1 MVKILKEQKRLLRL
15 AGERKTTL
23 RRELMMYQ
31 LCLILAA
38 IGILLLALAALSGPL
53 LAGQQITQT
62 MEAQLRAASEQL
74 SEELE
79 VYEGYGL
86 QLSRALG
93 TDLEHYLEDH
103 DLTMEALNDNPEALL
118 DVQKLLYTE
127 LNTTIRLG
135 RSSGVFALVDATVN
149 TTLENAGHSRS
160 GVYLRLINVSSSV
173 ILDPETIYFRGN
185 PEIAR
190 ENGLELHNRWNMEF
204 DTDSLPGYQMLLD
217 GLVRPPEGYYWTARR
232 NLTGTWEDVIFL
244 IVPLRG
250 STGTVY
256 GVCGL
261 ELNAVHFQLL
271 YPAAETA
278 FGPMVTVVAP
288 VEDGSILLSEGMAGR
303 ADGTWLQNTENLTD
317 SGTMRG
323 CTIYRTPTSS
333 YYGLQQPLNLPEYA
347 GRDWAAA
354 VLIPRERCD
363 RYILRSRVCVMSV
376 IVGFTVV
383 MILLALF
390 LSKRYLRPILQS
402 FEDIREE
409 KPAGSYRIAEL
420 DELRRFLAEKEK
432 PPGGSELP
440 PEMALLLERFAKSVK
455 TLTRAEYNIFRYY
468 LNGYEVAQ
476 IPAAACISMSTVKKH
491 NGNIYRKLGIS
502 SNDELMMYLDLFRRC
517 DCLDRLEP
525 EPPDPESNI

>member
-1 MVKILKEQKRLLRL
+1 MVKILRDRKKLLRL

-23 RRELMMYQ
+23 RQELMMYQ

-38 IGILLLALAALSGPL
+38 IGILLLIFMALGGAMLAEQQVTQAMERQLENAAGN
-53 LAGQQITQT
+53 LA
-62 MEAQLRAASEQL
+62 
-74 SEELE
+74 EELE

-93 TDLEHYLEDH
+93 ADIENYLDENG
-103 DLTMEALNDNPEALL
+103 LTVGDLNDDPDALL
-118 DVQKLLYTE
+118 DVQKLMYTE
-127 LNTTIRLG
+127 LNTTIRMG
-135 RSSGVFALVDATVN
+135 RSSGIFAVVDATVN
-149 TTLENAGHSRS
+149 TSLENAGHSRS

-204 DTDSLPGYQMLLD
+204 DTDALPGYRMLLD
-217 GLVRPPEGYYWTARR
+217 GLVRPPEDYYWTSRR
-232 NLTGTWEDVIFL
+232 NLSGTWEDVIFL
-244 IVPLRG
+244 IVPMRG

-256 GVCGL
+256 GVCGI

-271 YPAAETA
+271 YPAVETS
-278 FGPMVTVVAP
+278 FGPMVTVAAP
-288 VEDGSILLSEGMAGR
+288 VEDGSLRLSEGMAGGV
-303 ADGTWLQNTENLTD
+303 DGTWLQNTENLTAD
-317 SGTMRG
+317 GTMRS
-323 CTIYRTPTSS
+323 CTVYRTPTAS
-333 YYGLQQPLNLPEYA
+333 YYGLRQPLNLPEYS

-363 RYILRSRVCVMSV
+363 RYILRSRVCVTIV
-376 IVGFTVV
+376 LVGFTAV
-383 MILLALF
+383 MILLALL

-402 FEDIREE
+402 FEDIRGE
-409 KPAGSYRIAEL
+409 KPADSYRIAEL
-420 DELRRFLAEKEK
+420 EELRRFLAEKEK
-432 PPGGSELP
+432 PPACSELP
-440 PEMALLLERFAKSVK
+440 PDMALLLERFAGNVK

-517 DCLDRLEP
+517 GCLDRLEP
-525 EPPDPESNI
+525 EAPEPESNI